1 MSNRARRAENRTKTV
16 SPWQPSCLA
25 DRLKLTI
32 SIIYENI
39 GDPYGT
45 RTRVYAVKGR
55 RPRPLDEGVTEQEV
69 YWSNAGGSRYESKNC
84 RPIGNFF
91 PDTGHIYQVDRLLQ
105 RYYSYLSDIN

>member
-1 MSNRARRAENRTKTV
+1 MNTHAELKKKQNDGIACPFVSLHISAIISETYKMS
-16 SPWQPSCLA
+16 
-25 DRLKLTI
+25 
-32 SIIYENI
+32 

-105 RYYSYLSDIN
+105 RYYSYLSVIN